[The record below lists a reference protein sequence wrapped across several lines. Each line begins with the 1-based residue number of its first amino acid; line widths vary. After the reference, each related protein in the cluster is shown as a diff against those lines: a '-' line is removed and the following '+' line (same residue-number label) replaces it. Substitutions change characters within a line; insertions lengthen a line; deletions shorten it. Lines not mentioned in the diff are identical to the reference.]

1 MNIVLLNIKVLHY
14 EYLFAL
20 HYKNTQKSI
29 PTTPIANFFQNPKKI
44 LQTTGAQV
52 QAYWCERMLG
62 ARPRT
67 RRAAKRN
74 GMERFCEAK

>member
-29 PTTPIANFFQNPKKI
+29 PTTPIANFFQNPKKNPSNHRSAGSSV
-44 LQTTGAQV
+44 LV
-52 QAYWCERMLG
+52 
-62 ARPRT
+62 
-67 RRAAKRN
+67 RANAWSENADPEGR
-74 GMERFCEAK
+74 

>member
-29 PTTPIANFFQNPKKI
+29 PTTPIANFFQIPKKSFKSPESNTDSSV
-44 LQTTGAQV
+44 LV
-52 QAYWCERMLG
+52 
-62 ARPRT
+62 
-67 RRAAKRN
+67 RANAWSETADPEGR
-74 GMERFCEAK
+74 

>member
-29 PTTPIANFFQNPKKI
+29 PTTPIVNFFQISKKI
-44 LQTTGAQV
+44 LQVTVTQV
-52 QAYWCERMLG
+52 QMYWGEASMR
-62 ARPRT
+62 ARADPEGR
-67 RRAAKRN
+67 
-74 GMERFCEAK
+74 

>member
-29 PTTPIANFFQNPKKI
+29 PTTTIANFI
-44 LQTTGAQV
+44 
-52 QAYWCERMLG
+52 
-62 ARPRT
+62 
-67 RRAAKRN
+67 
-74 GMERFCEAK
+74 